1 MIPLAAQPISAPR
14 VLSTAALVG
23 RLRGVVCAPDGAVD
37 DAARHCAATQL
48 ARLAKAGV
56 PGADPAGWHGL
67 IPVSTSDPLCG
78 PGDAV
83 TLTPSTLQTLND
95 CPLRWLAERHGG
107 TNPREL
113 RSTIG
118 SVVHA
123 LIAEP
128 GKTRIA
134 TAGRAGP
141 GLGASALRRRTGIRP
156 TSWPGTAP

>member
-1 MIPLAAQPISAPR
+1 M
-14 VLSTAALVG
+14 LSTAALVG

-48 ARLAKAGV
+48 ARLAAAGV
-56 PGADPAGWHGL
+56 PGADPSGWHGL
-67 IPVSTSDPLCG
+67 TAVSTSDPLRDG
-78 PGDAV
+78 RDPV

-95 CPLRWLAERHGG
+95 CPLRWLVERHGG

-118 SVVHA
+118 SVLHA

-128 GKTRIA
+128 GKTETQLLA
-134 TAGRAGP
+134 ELERAWEHLP
-141 GLGASALRRRTGIRP
+141 STPDGIRP
-156 TSWPGTAP
+156 TS